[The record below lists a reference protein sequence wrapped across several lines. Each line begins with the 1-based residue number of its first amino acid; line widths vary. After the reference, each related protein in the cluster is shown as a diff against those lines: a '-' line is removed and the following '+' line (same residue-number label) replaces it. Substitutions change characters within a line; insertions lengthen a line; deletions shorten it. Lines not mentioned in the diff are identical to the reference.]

1 VAVSGAFLF
10 NASRTRRT
18 MAAWPL
24 ASAPP
29 GGAGG
34 VRIVRGSANCLALR
48 ARKVDLEDRKEP
60 GMPGAQSPQTLAEA
74 RLVGRWPVP
83 DFSPAA
89 LEVLKAGRIVAP
101 DESAADL
108 VERVV
113 PAVFA
118 AETTF
123 GTPATVREAL
133 SAEFADLFARKLVT
147 LGSPTLTNAG
157 RYPDSALSS
166 CVAVPVDLREPFG
179 RVRRLIEAYYAQ
191 NMGSGFDLSEVDE
204 PVAVLDRLNR
214 HAAQETATGAYDRYI
229 GNMANLDIDH
239 PRVVAFASTK
249 AERRDVR
256 HFNLSLNVTAAFME
270 ALEEERPFPLRDGTA
285 IDPRRL
291 WETIVRSAWWCGDP
305 GLLFLERFNED
316 NPTPSLG
323 RYTTTAPCAEVAL
336 TPGESCVFGYVNLGG
351 LVRHRGGDRSAPP
364 VIDDELLRRVV
375 TVTTRVLD
383 NVLEASL
390 ARYPARRSADVMGA
404 KRKIGVGVCGFA
416 DLLVALRVPYDS
428 PAAARLLEQVLAS
441 ISFYSKRASVD
452 LAAHR
457 GSFPE
462 FPRSRHASGGFL
474 RRKYGALQGLHVG
487 PADWDALDEEI
498 RRRSLLRHAS
508 TTALPPSG
516 RSALLLDASTSIEP
530 WFSVLGADGAPK
542 PAVRALVEEA
552 CLAPSEARAT
562 LEAIALAGTCQVPG
576 RVPDAVRRV
585 VKCAAEV
592 APRDHLAVV
601 AAATRAVD
609 EAASKT
615 INLPRGAGQDVV
627 DDVFR
632 LAWRSGLKAISVYR
646 DGSLEAQPE
655 PLAGAGG

>member
-1 VAVSGAFLF
+1 
-10 NASRTRRT
+10 
-18 MAAWPL
+18 
-24 ASAPP
+24 
-29 GGAGG
+29 
-34 VRIVRGSANCLALR
+34 
-48 ARKVDLEDRKEP
+48 
-60 GMPGAQSPQTLAEA
+60 MPGAQSPQMLAGPRA
-74 RLVGRWPVP
+74 AGRWPVP

-89 LEVLKAGRIVAP
+89 LAVLQEGRIVAP
-101 DESAADL
+101 GESPAAL
-108 VERVV
+108 MERLV

-118 AETTF
+118 AEAAF
-123 GTPATVREAL
+123 GTPAAAQDAL

-157 RYPDSALSS
+157 RYPDSALGS
-166 CVAVPVDLREPFG
+166 CVAVPVDLRQPFA

-204 PVAVLDRLNR
+204 PGTVLDLLNR
-214 HAAQETATGAYDRYI
+214 HAAQEAATGAYDRYI

-239 PRVVAFASTK
+239 PRVAAFAATK
-249 AERRDVR
+249 TERRDVR
-256 HFNLSLNVTAAFME
+256 HFNLSLNVTAAFMG
-270 ALEEERPFPLRDGTA
+270 ALEVGRPFPLRDGTDV
-285 IDPRRL
+285 DPRGL
-291 WETIVRSAWWCGDP
+291 WETIVRSAWRCGDP

-351 LVRHRGGDRSAPP
+351 LVRYRAGDRAGPP
-364 VIDDELLRRVV
+364 VVDDELLRRVV
-375 TVTTRVLD
+375 TVMTRVLD

-390 ARYPARRSADVMGA
+390 ARYPAQRSVDVMGA
-404 KRKIGVGVCGFA
+404 KRKIGIGICGFA

-428 PAAARLLEQVLAS
+428 PAAARLLEEVLAS
-441 ISFYSKRASVD
+441 ISFYSKLASVE
-452 LAAHR
+452 LATQR

-462 FPRSRHASGGFL
+462 FSRSRYASGGFL
-474 RRKYGALQGLHVG
+474 RRKYGALRGLRIG
-487 PADWDALDEEI
+487 PADWETLDEEI
-498 RRRSLLRHAS
+498 RRRGLLRHAS

-530 WFSVLGADGAPK
+530 WFSVLSADGAPR
-542 PAVRALVEEA
+542 PALRALVEEA
-552 CLAPSEARAT
+552 CPLPGEAHAT
-562 LEAIALAGTCQVPG
+562 LETITREGTCQVPG

-585 VKCAAEV
+585 VKRAAEV
-592 APRDHLAVV
+592 APRDHVAVA

-615 INLPRGAGQDVV
+615 INLPRGAEPEVV

-655 PLAGAGG
+655 SLAGAGG

>member
-1 VAVSGAFLF
+1 
-10 NASRTRRT
+10 
-18 MAAWPL
+18 
-24 ASAPP
+24 
-29 GGAGG
+29 
-34 VRIVRGSANCLALR
+34 
-48 ARKVDLEDRKEP
+48 
-60 GMPGAQSPQTLAEA
+60 MPGAQSPQTLAEA
-74 RLVGRWPVP
+74 RTTGGWPVP

-89 LEVLKAGRIVAP
+89 LEVLREGRIVAP
-101 DESAADL
+101 EESAADL
-108 VERVV
+108 VERLV

-118 AETTF
+118 AETAF
-123 GTPATVREAL
+123 GTPAPEREAL

-157 RYPDSALSS
+157 RYPDSALGS
-166 CVAVPVDLREPFG
+166 CVAVPVNLRQPFG

-204 PVAVLDRLNR
+204 PVAVLDQLNR

-229 GNMANLDIDH
+229 GNMANLDVDH
-239 PRVVAFASTK
+239 PRVAAFASTK

-270 ALEEERPFPLRDGTA
+270 ALEDGRPFPLRDGTA
-285 IDPRRL
+285 VDPGGL
-291 WETIVRSAWWCGDP
+291 WETIVRSTWRCGDP

-336 TPGESCVFGYVNLGG
+336 TPGESCVFGYINLGG
-351 LVRHRGGDRSAPP
+351 LVSHRDGDRSAPP
-364 VIDDELLRRVV
+364 AIDDELLRRVV

-383 NVLEASL
+383 NVLEASI
-390 ARYPARRSADVMGA
+390 ARYPNRRSADVMGA

-428 PAAARLLEQVLAS
+428 PEAARLLERVLAS
-441 ISFYSKRASVD
+441 ISFYSKLASVE
-452 LAAHR
+452 LAVRR

-462 FPRSRHASGGFL
+462 FPRSRYAPGGFL
-474 RRKYGALQGLHVG
+474 RRKYGALQGLRIG
-487 PADWDALDEEI
+487 PADWEALDEGI
-498 RRRSLLRHAS
+498 RRQALLRHAS

-530 WFSVLGADGAPK
+530 WFSVLGADGTPR
-542 PAVRALVEEA
+542 PALRALVEA
-552 CLAPSEARAT
+552 TCPAPGEARAA
-562 LEAIALAGTCQVPG
+562 LEAITRGGTCQVQG

-585 VKCAAEV
+585 VKRAAEIS
-592 APRDHLAVV
+592 PRDHLAVV

-615 INLPRGAGQDVV
+615 INLPREAGPDVV
-627 DDVFR
+627 DDIFR
-632 LAWRSGLKAISVYR
+632 LAWNMGLKAISVYR

-655 PLAGAGG
+655 ALAGAGARG

>member
-1 VAVSGAFLF
+1 
-10 NASRTRRT
+10 
-18 MAAWPL
+18 
-24 ASAPP
+24 
-29 GGAGG
+29 
-34 VRIVRGSANCLALR
+34 
-48 ARKVDLEDRKEP
+48 
-60 GMPGAQSPQTLAEA
+60 MPEAQHPQTLDGA
-74 RLVGRWPVP
+74 RTVARWPVP

-89 LEVLKAGRIVAP
+89 LAVLRGGRIVAP
-101 DESAADL
+101 DESAAAL
-108 VERVV
+108 VERLV

-118 AETTF
+118 VETAF
-123 GTPATVREAL
+123 GTPAAVRDAL

-157 RYPDSALSS
+157 RHPDSALGS
-166 CVAVPVDLREPFG
+166 CVAVPVDLRQPFG

-191 NMGSGFDLSEVDE
+191 NMGSGFDLSEVDD
-204 PVAVLDRLNR
+204 PVAVLDRLNG
-214 HAAQETATGAYDRYI
+214 HAARETATGAYDRYI

-256 HFNLSLNVTAAFME
+256 HFNLSLNVTEAFMA
-270 ALEEERPFPLRDGTA
+270 ALEDGQPFRLRDGTEV
-285 IDPRRL
+285 DPRGL
-291 WETIVRSAWWCGDP
+291 WETIVRSAWRCGDP

-351 LVRHRGGDRSAPP
+351 LVRPRAGDPAGAP
-364 VIDDELLRRVV
+364 VVDDELLRRVV
-375 TVTTRVLD
+375 TVITRVLD

-390 ARYPARRSADVMGA
+390 TRYPARRSADVMQA

-428 PAAARLLEQVLAS
+428 PEAARLLEEVLAS
-441 ISFYSKRASVD
+441 ISFYSKLASVE
-452 LAAHR
+452 LAARR

-462 FPRSRHASGGFL
+462 FTRSRYAAGGFL
-474 RRKYGALQGLHVG
+474 RRKYGALRGLWIG
-487 PADWDALDEEI
+487 PPDWDALDEEI
-498 RRRSLLRHAS
+498 RSRGLLRHAS

-530 WFSVLGADGAPK
+530 WFSVLSDAGVPR
-542 PAVRALVEEA
+542 PAIRALVEEV
-552 CLAPSEARAT
+552 CPAPGEARAI
-562 LEAIALAGTCQVPG
+562 LEAIAQAGTCQVPG

-585 VKCAAEV
+585 VKRAAEV

-615 INLPRGAGQDVV
+615 INLPRGAGPEVV

-632 LAWRSGLKAISVYR
+632 LAWHMGLKAISVYR

-655 PLAGAGG
+655 PLAGG